1 MRNAKAKEIKINS
14 KEAVPKLHSYVTQL
28 INSYIE
34 LCFLRLIITPKE
46 QKNFHTRQYTR
57 EH

>member
-1 MRNAKAKEIKINS
+1 MRKAKEIKINS
-14 KEAVPKLHSYVTQL
+14 KEAVPKLHHVTQL

-34 LCFLRLIITPKE
+34 LCFLRLIIAPKE